1 MSEAAE
7 ADPVVICVGS
17 DHFRAHTG
25 AAWRAVADGAIVRVS
40 DRRSGEVLG
49 WLLRRT
55 PHGPLDT
62 NGRPLAGAALR
73 VHLMKQAELDAA
85 AAAREDIEALARV
98 VCRMAARGLMMPAP
112 DALAVL
118 GAQGGPGGREDAL
131 RCLRAAGYPPEPQAQ
146 RWAKEAPLRQQSGTV
161 AGSLYAEDPSHD
173 PRVTEALLAGA
184 SMAEVAD
191 LVAEVRAERQQA
203 QQDARAAAAAAGHD
217 PGVLWVTRE
226 GGVVRDGGAV
236 TPLVPQR
243 SVVRKDVPELGSE
256 PVPPPPPFTWGA

>member
-1 MSEAAE
+1 M
-7 ADPVVICVGS
+7 P
-17 DHFRAHTG
+17 TG
-25 AAWRAVADGAIVRVS
+25 
-40 DRRSGEVLG
+40 
-49 WLLRRT
+49 T
-55 PHGPLDT
+55 PNEPLDS

-161 AGSLYAEDPSHD
+161 AGDLYAGDPAHD
-173 PRVTEALLAGA
+173 SRVTAALRDGR

-191 LVAEVRAERQQA
+191 LIAEVRAERRQA
-203 QQDARAAAAAAGHD
+203 GEEQRAAAAAAGQD
-217 PGVLWVTRE
+217 PGVLWVTPE
-226 GGVVRDGGAV
+226 GEPLRDGAAAHGR
-236 TPLVPQR
+236 PLVPQR

-256 PVPPPPPFTWGA
+256 PVPPPPSLGA

>member
-49 WLLRRT
+49 WLMRRT
-55 PHGPLDT
+55 PHELADRIWQLPDPHEAADDLDRGARARGGGRLMPTGTPNEPLDS
-62 NGRPLAGAALR
+62 NGRPLASAALR

-146 RWAKEAPLRQQSGTV
+146 RWAEERPLRQQPPDAGT
-161 AGSLYAEDPSHD
+161 A
-173 PRVTEALLAGA
+173 
-184 SMAEVAD
+184 
-191 LVAEVRAERQQA
+191 
-203 QQDARAAAAAAGHD
+203 ARTRP
-217 PGVLWVTRE
+217 PGVRRPFSERE
-226 GGVVRDGGAV
+226 RHADRGRGRRGGGGPAGQGEPGN
-236 TPLVPQR
+236 PLRRAQEGQDRPDQ
-243 SVVRKDVPELGSE
+243 
-256 PVPPPPPFTWGA
+256 

>member
-1 MSEAAE
+1 M
-7 ADPVVICVGS
+7 P
-17 DHFRAHTG
+17 TG
-25 AAWRAVADGAIVRVS
+25 
-40 DRRSGEVLG
+40 
-49 WLLRRT
+49 T
-55 PHGPLDT
+55 PNEPLDS

-118 GAQGGPGGREDAL
+118 GAQGGPRGREDAL

-146 RWAKEAPLRQQSGTV
+146 RWAEEAPLRQQSGTV

-184 SMAEVAD
+184 SMAEVSD
-191 LVAEVRAERQQA
+191 LIAEVRAERQQA
-203 QQDARAAAAAAGHD
+203 EQEARAAAQAAGHD

-226 GGVVRDGGAV
+226 GAVLRDGGAV
-236 TPLVPQR
+236 TPLVRQR
-243 SVVRKDVPELGSE
+243 SVVRQSVEPLGSE
-256 PVPPPPPFTWGA
+256 PVPPPPSLGA